1 MDEEQFKKVLRYI
14 ESGKAEGAKL
24 LCGGE
29 RFGDK
34 GYFVKPTVFSDV
46 RDDMKI
52 AREEVGDIIYFG
64 SYSDPLM
71 I

>member
-24 LCGGE
+24 QCGGE
-29 RFGDK
+29 RFGDR

-46 RDDMKI
+46 NDDMKI
-52 AREEVGDIIYFG
+52 AREEVDDIIYFG
-64 SYSDPLM
+64 KATH
-71 I
+71 IH